1 VRLGTVRRPPRGV
14 RKADYAS
21 RDYYDAWLPELS
33 PSLQLL
39 SWFKRVQP
47 VPDKDW
53 DVFAK
58 RFRAEMTAPEAQH
71 LLALLAAMSHATDF
85 SIGCYCDDPERCHR
99 SILEDLLR
107 KHGAEFHR
115 P

>member
-1 VRLGTVRRPPRGV
+1 MRLGTVRRPPRGV

-21 RDYYDAWLPELS
+21 GDWYDTWLPELS
-33 PSLQLL
+33 PSAQLL

-58 RFRAEMTAPEAQH
+58 RFRAEMHAPEAQH
-71 LLALLAAMSHATDF
+71 LLDLLAKLSLASDF
-85 SIGCYCDDPERCHR
+85 AIGCYCEREDRCHR
-99 SILEDLLR
+99 VILEDLLR
-107 KHGAEFHR
+107 EKCAKIHG